1 MIFRIPFFLCAI
13 SLVGCSSAVSSYI
26 SSQQSFGYDQIASSD
41 TLAQQGF
48 FKSEFC
54 SITTGSCL
62 SYLEAR
68 PMSDKQRLSYQVTI
82 QTNGKEELSRLKI
95 ERKDTNCYS
104 GLVVLIHGFRAS
116 KEYMVNSALYFRFLG
131 FDVIV
136 PDLLGHGESSP
147 GIRFGIEDSDVLS
160 ELLDTLEV
168 SGKPIF
174 VVGNSLGAVAA
185 TRLLNLRNDIDG
197 LVLQAPMVVFDQAVV
212 NYANAY
218 SPFSSS
224 FIPDSSIRTGAVK
237 ALKDAGVR
245 LEQTNIVPTLSNGKI
260 PVLILVSTNDPV
272 APPYSYSP
280 ISSELIS
287 VVEVSG
293 RSHPSMSVINQ
304 QDNEVIQSWL
314 SNKALQRT
322 SR

>member
-1 MIFRIPFFLCAI
+1 MNFGISILLCTI

-26 SSQQSFGYDQIASSD
+26 SSQQSFGYDQISSGY
-41 TLAQQGF
+41 TLVQQGF
-48 FKSEFC
+48 SKSEFC
-54 SITTGSCL
+54 SMKTGSCL
-62 SYLEAR
+62 SYLEAT
-68 PMSDKQRLSYQVTI
+68 PMTDKKRLSYQVTI
-82 QTNGKEELSRLKI
+82 QANGKEELSRLEI
-95 ERKDTNCYS
+95 ERKDTNSYS
-104 GLVVLIHGFRAS
+104 GLVVLIHGCRAS

-160 ELLDTLEV
+160 ELLDTLEA

-218 SPFSSS
+218 SPFYSS
-224 FIPDSSIRTGAVK
+224 FIPDSSIRTGAAK
-237 ALKDAGVR
+237 ALKDAEVR
-245 LEQTNIVPTLSNGKI
+245 LEQTNIVSTLSSSKM
-260 PVLILVSTNDPV
+260 PVLILASTSDPV
-272 APPYSYSP
+272 APPHSYSLL
-280 ISSELIS
+280 SSELIS

-314 SNKALQRT
+314 SSIAIQRK

>member
-1 MIFRIPFFLCAI
+1 MIFRIPIFLCMI

-26 SSQQSFGYDQIASSD
+26 SSQQSFGYDQISSSD
-41 TLAQQGF
+41 TLVQQRF

-62 SYLEAR
+62 SYLKAA

-82 QTNGKEELSRLKI
+82 QANGKEELSRLEI
-95 ERKDTNCYS
+95 ERKDTNYYS

-131 FDVIV
+131 FDVVV

-160 ELLDTLEV
+160 ELLDRLEV
-168 SGKPIF
+168 SGKPIV

-185 TRLLNLRNDIDG
+185 SRLLNLRNDIDG

-218 SPFSSS
+218 SPFYSS

-237 ALKDAGVR
+237 ALNDAGVR
-245 LEQTNIVPTLSNGKI
+245 LEQTNIVSTLSNSKR

-272 APPYSYSP
+272 APPYSYTP

-287 VVEVSG
+287 VIEVSG

-304 QDNEVIQSWL
+304 QDHEVIQRWL
-314 SNKALQRT
+314 SNKVLQRT